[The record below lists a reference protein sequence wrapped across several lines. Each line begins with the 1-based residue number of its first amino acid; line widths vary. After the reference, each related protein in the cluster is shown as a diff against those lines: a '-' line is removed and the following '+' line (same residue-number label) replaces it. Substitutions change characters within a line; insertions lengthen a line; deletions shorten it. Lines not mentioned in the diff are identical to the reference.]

1 MLKVKIIKSFYITG
15 NNGSYFEFQLSNKNW
30 YLMDTVSDIY
40 IMPVFFER
48 RLAIKEVINK
58 YGKGEKLERPVDEEY
73 TEKSIRDY
81 VGK

>member
-1 MLKVKIIKSFYITG
+1 MKIIKSFYITG
-15 NNGSYFEFQLSNKNW
+15 NKGEYFEFQLSNKNW

-48 RLAIKEVINK
+48 RLTIEKIIDK
-58 YGKGEKLERPVDEEY
+58 YGKGKKLKKPTDQEY
-73 TEKSIRDY
+73 TKESIRDY